1 MRPNINVMAK
11 TRATPPLEL
20 TKNVESTGQNE
31 FAKSSR
37 RKSSR
42 RESLKKR
49 ETEMDVIRRL
59 QEKSPSGIKG
69 LAFVV
74 REVKKA

>member
-1 MRPNINVMAK
+1 MSEGRSCLNMFSY
-11 TRATPPLEL
+11 TLY
-20 TKNVESTGQNE
+20 S
-31 FAKSSR
+31 AKSSR
-37 RKSSR
+37 GKSSR
-42 RESLKKR
+42 RESIKKK

>member
-1 MRPNINVMAK
+1 MAK
-11 TRATPPLEL
+11 PRATPPGLEL
-20 TKNVESTGQNE
+20 TKNVESASHNE
-31 FAKSSR
+31 PAKSSR
-37 RKSSR
+37 GKSSR
-42 RESLKKR
+42 RESIKKK